1 MRKQTAYKMKE
12 IVKSVRM
19 EDKEIK
25 DSCPNNLEEA
35 VNNTPDVVG
44 WYCVGLGALKKGHK
58 EHILAK
64 GAKGS
69 VDIDTAMKELDP
81 NGNRWD
87 YAIECD
93 GEIHYV
99 EVHGA
104 ERTGRKD
111 EVEKKLEWLHDWLIK
126 HPLIKRIQQPKRFHW
141 VATGEI
147 DIREATPASKQ
158 KKKAGL
164 IPKKYLIIGN

>member
-1 MRKQTAYKMKE
+1 MRKQTTDKVKE
-12 IVKSVRM
+12 NVKGVRM
-19 EDKEIK
+19 ENKDIK
-25 DSCPNNLEEA
+25 DSCPKNLEEA
-35 VNNTPDVVG
+35 VNGTPDVNG
-44 WYCVGLGALKKGHK
+44 WYCAGLGALTKGNK
-58 EHILAK
+58 EHISAN

-69 VDIDTAMKELDP
+69 VDIDTAMKRIDP

-104 ERTGRKD
+104 ERTSRKD
-111 EVEKKLEWLHDWLIK
+111 EVEKKLEWLHDWLKK
-126 HPLIKRIQQPKRFHW
+126 HSLINGIQQPKRFHW

-147 DIREATPASKQ
+147 DIREVTPASKQ